1 MDAYI
6 TRGIATK
13 FQEALADTPVLVIQ
27 GPRQSGKSTLV
38 QRVCNLPYVTLDDS
52 LALSS
57 ALANPEGW
65 LKSFKEGAIIDE
77 IQRAPQLMRSIKAV
91 VDADRRPGR
100 FVLTGSANVL
110 LIPKLSDSLAGRME
124 VFTLFPFAQSE
135 LTGQPKTFIDRWLA
149 DDLQPGEP
157 KQILSGGFPEPY
169 ARTSESRQKAW
180 FQAYIRALMD
190 RDVRDLAQIEGLHNL
205 PNLLT
210 MLAKTPYGVQ
220 NITQLSRDT
229 GVPATSL
236 TRYISLLQAV
246 YLIHPIPAWT
256 ALHNGKAA
264 KTARLA
270 FTDTGIWSYLANAPI
285 STAVWEQFVA
295 MELVK
300 ESGWSERP
308 YEVMH
313 FRSTRQHSV
322 PIVLDLGNETILGI
336 TIIDSDTPQAS
347 DFEALQF
354 LRDVSHGQ
362 MEQGIVLTQGTS
374 SGFIDETLRYA
385 PITTLWGN

>member
-6 TRGIATK
+6 QRGITSR
-13 FQEALADTPVLVIQ
+13 FSEALKDTPVLVIQ

-38 QRVCNLPYVTLDDS
+38 QKTCNLPYVTLDDS

-57 ALANPEGW
+57 ALKSPEGW
-65 LKSFKEGAIIDE
+65 LNSFKEGAIIDE

-91 VDADRRPGR
+91 VDTDRRPGR

-124 VFTLFPFAQSE
+124 VFTLFPFSQSE
-135 LTGQPKTFIDRWLA
+135 LTGQTKTFIDRWLA
-149 DDLQPGEP
+149 SELKPGENRD
-157 KQILSGGFPEPY
+157 KSTGGYPEPLSRSS
-169 ARTSESRQKAW
+169 ASRQKAW

-190 RDVRDLAQIEGLHNL
+190 RDVRDLAQVEGLHNL
-205 PNLLT
+205 PNLLS
-210 MLAKTPYGVQ
+210 MLAKAPYAVQ

-229 GVPATSL
+229 GIPATSL

-256 ALHNGKAA
+256 ALHNGKAS

-270 FTDTGIWSYLANAPI
+270 FVDQGIANYLGGTTGSLNGI
-285 STAVWEQFVA
+285 EQFVA

-300 ESGWSERP
+300 EAGWAESE

-313 FRSTRQHSV
+313 FRSTRQYSV
-322 PIVLDLGNETILGI
+322 PIVLGLSNGSILGI
-336 TIIDSDTPQAS
+336 TVIDRETPDSS
-347 DFEALQF
+347 DFDGLRF
-354 LRDVSHGQ
+354 LRDVAEGHMTRGV
-362 MEQGIVLTQGTS
+362 VLTQGQT
-374 SGFIDETLRYA
+374 SGFVDETLEYA
-385 PITTLWGN
+385 PLSSLWAN

>member
-1 MDAYI
+1 MDAYVQ
-6 TRGIATK
+6 RGMTSR
-13 FQEALADTPVLVIQ
+13 FSEALKDTPVLVLQ
-27 GPRQSGKSTLV
+27 GPRQCGKSTLV
-38 QRVCNLPYVTLDDS
+38 QKTCNLPYVTLDDS

-57 ALANPEGW
+57 ALKSPESW

-124 VFTLFPFAQSE
+124 VFTLYPFSQSE
-135 LTGQPKTFIDRWLA
+135 LTGQSQPFIDRWLA
-149 DDLQPGEP
+149 NELKAGENRD
-157 KQILSGGFPEPY
+157 QSAGGYPEPL
-169 ARTSESRQKAW
+169 ARSSVSRQKAW
-180 FQAYIRALMD
+180 FQSYIRALMD

-205 PNLLT
+205 PNLLS
-210 MLAKTPYGVQ
+210 MLAKAPYSVQ

-229 GVPATSL
+229 GIPATSL

-256 ALHNGKAA
+256 ALHNGKAS
-264 KTARLA
+264 KTSRTA
-270 FTDTGIWSYLANAPI
+270 FVDTGIAGYLGGATEGLSAL
-285 STAVWEQFVA
+285 EQFAA

-300 ESGWSERP
+300 ESGWAENE

-313 FRSTRQHSV
+313 FRSTRQYTV
-322 PIVLDLGNETILGI
+322 PIVLGLADGTILGI
-336 TIIDSDTPQAS
+336 TIVDRETPDQT
-347 DFEALQF
+347 DFDGLRF
-354 LRDVSHGQ
+354 LRDVAEGQ
-362 MEQGIVLTQGTS
+362 MTRGIVLTQGQT
-374 SGFIDETLRYA
+374 SGFVDETLEYA
-385 PITTLWGN
+385 PLSSLWAN